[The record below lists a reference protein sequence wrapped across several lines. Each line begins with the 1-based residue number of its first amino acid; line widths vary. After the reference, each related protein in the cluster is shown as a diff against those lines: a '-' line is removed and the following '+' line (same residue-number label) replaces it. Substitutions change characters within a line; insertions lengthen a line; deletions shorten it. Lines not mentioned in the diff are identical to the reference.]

1 MDSKKEIMVFFDL
14 EGTIIE
20 EELGEMNNEKIRGIL
35 DSLSRLEENTGAKVN
50 IHIVSPVFIEQMEKI
65 LDKLDRI
72 IIRYNMANGKRLKEV
87 QGAVAHP
94 EVKYIHGGEFLHD
107 KIIPMKLPKNIP
119 DGYKDKYG
127 KFDYVR
133 NWLETMEDKIAFSI
147 YGGNGFNDT
156 KAMEYIKRY
165 KKGFVICPENS
176 HPDVKKNADYVS
188 DGHAADGIMDG
199 INYINE
205 QIEKRKVPVEQTR
218 NEEEKI
224 GDNVSLGTTR
234 SDETENR

>member
-1 MDSKKEIMVFFDL
+1 MDDKKQILIFFDL

-20 EELGEMNNEKIRGIL
+20 EELGEMNNDKIREIL
-35 DSLSRLEENTGAKVN
+35 DSISKLEENTNAKVN

-65 LDKLDRI
+65 LDKLDRLI
-72 IIRYNMANGKRLKEV
+72 VRYNIKTGKMLNEV

-94 EVKYIHGGEFLHD
+94 DVKYIHGDFIHD
-107 KIIPMKLPKNIP
+107 KIIPMKLPKSVP

-133 NWLETMEDKIAFSI
+133 NWIETNEDSLLLSI

-156 KAMEYIKRY
+156 KAMEYIRHN

-176 HPDVKKNADYVS
+176 HPDVKKVADYIS
-188 DGHAADGIMDG
+188 EKHAADGIKDG
-199 INYINE
+199 IDYINK
-205 QIEKRKVPVEQTR
+205 QIEMRIQKQKECNTQGD
-218 NEEEKI
+218 KI
-224 GDNVSLGTTR
+224 EIR
-234 SDETENR
+234 